1 MNHNI
6 ALRHLS
12 HADKRIEKLID
23 KFGPPNFNLMN
34 NYYESLI
41 RSIVYQ
47 QLSGKAA
54 SIIYERFLDLFVF
67 DIYPEPKDILAVSN
81 ETLRSSGLSY
91 QKVNYIRDLSEKWQD
106 GTMNLTDI
114 DSMTDE
120 EISSELIKVKGIG
133 QWTADMFLMFTLGRP
148 DVFPF
153 GDLGIQKGVMI
164 LTNMNR
170 LPTQKEMERK
180 TKKWQPYRT
189 VAAWYLW
196 KLVDGPFKW

>member
-1 MNHNI
+1 M
-6 ALRHLS
+6 ALKDLS
-12 HADKRIEKLID
+12 NADQRMGKLIE

-67 DIYPEPKDILAVSN
+67 DIYPKPKDVLEVSI

>member
-1 MNHNI
+1 M
-6 ALRHLS
+6 ALKHLS
-12 HADKRIEKLID
+12 NADERMGNLID

-34 NYYESLI
+34 NYYESLV
-41 RSIVYQ
+41 RSIIYQ

-54 SIIYERFLDLFVF
+54 SIIYKRFLDLFVF
-67 DIYPEPKDILAVSN
+67 DIYPKPKDVLAVSI

-106 GTMNLTDI
+106 ETINLTDI

-164 LTNMNR
+164 ITNMNR

>member
-1 MNHNI
+1 MNHEI
-6 ALRHLS
+6 ALRHLNNV
-12 HADKRIEKLID
+12 DQRMGKLID
-23 KFGPPNFNLMN
+23 KFGPPNFNLIN
-34 NYYESLI
+34 NYYESLV

-67 DIYPEPKDILAVSN
+67 DIYPEPKDILAVSI

>member
-1 MNHNI
+1 MG
-6 ALRHLS
+6 
-12 HADKRIEKLID
+12 KLID
-23 KFGPPNFNLMN
+23 KFGPPNFNLIN
-34 NYYESLI
+34 NYYESLV

-67 DIYPEPKDILAVSN
+67 DIYPEPKNVLAVSI

-91 QKVNYIRDLSEKWQD
+91 QKANYIRDLSEKWQD

>member
-1 MNHNI
+1 MNHKM
-6 ALRHLS
+6 ALKDLS
-12 HADKRIEKLID
+12 NADQRMGKLIE

-34 NYYESLI
+34 NYYESLV

-67 DIYPEPKDILAVSN
+67 DIYPEPKDILAVSI

>member
-12 HADKRIEKLID
+12 HADKRMEKLID

-34 NYYESLI
+34 NYYESLV

-67 DIYPEPKDILAVSN
+67 DIYPKPKDVLEVSI

>member
-1 MNHNI
+1 M
-6 ALRHLS
+6 ALKDLS
-12 HADKRIEKLID
+12 NADQRMGKLIE

-34 NYYESLI
+34 NYYESLV

-67 DIYPEPKDILAVSN
+67 DIYPEPKDILAVSI

>member
-1 MNHNI
+1 MNHKM
-6 ALRHLS
+6 ALKDLS
-12 HADKRIEKLID
+12 NADQRMGKLIE

-34 NYYESLI
+34 NYYESLV

-67 DIYPEPKDILAVSN
+67 DIYPEPKDILAISI